1 MKSKVEKIVNK
12 TRDSSSPTVKH
23 DLSKPI
29 ALVNRLI
36 QKEIGSCAQLIGVD
50 SEELHAWIDF
60 QILAPEKTI
69 LSLLR
74 IARQYQLD
82 PLQEEI
88 LLTKYE
94 DCWQVSISIDGWI
107 KLMNKHPAFAG
118 ITFVESAETI
128 ESLPTW
134 MECIIYR
141 SDRVIPTTVREHFL
155 EVRQDSDI
163 WKKMPRRMLRHRAL
177 QQCARLAIGISIPNL
192 GGEESRNENQHN
204 EKIPTK
210 VEEVS
215 AISTEKITQI
225 NKLKEIL
232 ENQGEN

>member
-29 ALVNRLI
+29 VLMNRLI

-50 SEELHAWIDF
+50 SEELQAWIDL
-60 QILAPEKTI
+60 QILAPAKTI

-88 LLTKYE
+88 LLTQYE

-163 WKKMPRRMLRHRAL
+163 WKKMPRRMLRHRTF
-177 QQCARLAIGISIPNL
+177 QQCVRLAMGIYVKNN
-192 GGEESRNENQHN
+192 NENEWESMN
-204 EKIPTK
+204 PTTPELIPSLSSQK
-210 VEEVS
+210 S
-215 AISTEKITQI
+215 SDRAGNQS
-225 NKLKEIL
+225 NRLKEML
-232 ENQGEN
+232 NKS